1 MRSTVGIPLLPAQ
14 AVAEG
19 QGGGGCQ
26 FKNEGTP
33 LVAVRAKKVACAARG
48 SASREVVSWP
58 VTQPRQPGKKLPPSI
73 FALRSVLLQIAA
85 ARVSLVDILRA
96 VPEMALGQTCSL
108 AAVAGRLRER
118 GLLLPT
124 QSALR
129 VLGRHPSAFV
139 VDLKTTPQ
147 SVRYLMSWE

>member
-1 MRSTVGIPLLPAQ
+1 MVRVTSATRTSQSVCLDVKSTLM
-14 AVAEG
+14 
-19 QGGGGCQ
+19 
-26 FKNEGTP
+26 
-33 LVAVRAKKVACAARG
+33 
-48 SASREVVSWP
+48 
-58 VTQPRQPGKKLPPSI
+58 GKKLPPSI

-129 VLGRHPSAFV
+129 VLEKHPSSFV
-139 VDLKTTPQ
+139 VDLKTMPQ